1 MAANPSIQLG
11 TDGNWAIKEDN
22 LLAYRKDGTRF
33 FNKEFNFSRG
43 SLATFVD
50 KDGLIKVSG
59 VTSTELVINGGFDTD
74 SDWTKNNGA
83 TISDGK
89 ANIIGDGS
97 TFTYIQQVN
106 VFEIGKYYKIT
117 ADVTINSGLGLKF
130 QDGTTNENFGF
141 ALTTGSYTFYGT
153 ANSPHFTIGRRHGG
167 TAFDSYVDNI
177 SVKEI
182 QLDVPRIDFKN
193 NTTGHLLLEPQTTNR
208 VPTSENTPQSSSNV
222 VLTQNYATSP
232 DGNQNSLKVQ
242 KTGTSANDR
251 IFPISNFNAT
261 LVSGNEYSMSAFVK
275 NIDVRNTG
283 ITTMACRI
291 SGGSLFRRG
300 FEWDG
305 SSLSLTSDYEAGNP
319 TNVFV
324 ENYSNDWWRIGF
336 TFVPDGTSGNFELDI
351 DRDFGS
357 DTTSIETWGW
367 QLENATYVTSYI
379 PTSGST
385 VTRNAEVCNNSGS
398 VQDFNSEEGV
408 LYAEIAALAN
418 SSEYREISLNDGNTI
433 NAVEIRYTLTANNLQ
448 FVVRDNGAATVAPTI
463 TLSNALEF
471 NKIAFSYKTDDSKM
485 YVNGIEVAIDTNCT
499 MPNGLNR
506 LSFNWGTIHPFYG
519 KVKNI
524 KVFKRALSDTE
535 LQKLTT

>member
-22 LLAYRKDGTRF
+22 LLAYKKDGTRF

-74 SDWTKNNGA
+74 SDWLKFNNA
-83 TISDGK
+83 TISNGVAILSNTSGSVVQQGLTTEVGK
-89 ANIIGDGS
+89 
-97 TFTYIQQVN
+97 
-106 VFEIGKYYKIT
+106 KYKIKIDIQGIGNDYYLCVGSGVGTGLTNRNILHSQSLSAIFT
-117 ADVTINSGLGLKF
+117 ATGTLSYVGVRNNSNLNTYTIN
-130 QDGTTNENFGF
+130 
-141 ALTTGSYTFYGT
+141 
-153 ANSPHFTIGRRHGG
+153 
-167 TAFDSYVDNI
+167 NI
-177 SVKEI
+177 SVVEV
-182 QLDVPRIDFKN
+182 QTDVPRIDFKD
-193 NTTGHLLLEPQTTNR
+193 NTTGHLLLEPQSTNLI
-208 VPTSENTPQSSSNV
+208 TYSEDFSLLDERNNAVVTNNV
-222 VLTQNYATSP
+222 TVSP
-232 DGNQNSLKVQ
+232 SGLL
-242 KTGTSANDR
+242 
-251 IFPISNFNAT
+251 NAD
-261 LVSGNEYSMSAFVK
+261 E
-275 NIDVRNTG
+275 
-283 ITTMACRI
+283 IT
-291 SGGSLFRRG
+291 F
-300 FEWDG
+300 
-305 SSLSLTSDYEAGNP
+305 
-319 TNVFV
+319 
-324 ENYSNDWWRIGF
+324 
-336 TFVPDGTSGNFELDI
+336 DGTSDGRVQASFSSTNGQSYTMSVYLKNKDLSDVTQVWIGFSASGQGQFVTITDEWQRYDVTSVANGTI
-351 DRDFGS
+351 EYPRVQFTGTGS
-357 DTTSIETWGW
+357 LYAWGFQVE
-367 QLENATYVTSYI
+367 QLQYATSYI

-471 NKIAFSYKTDDSKM
+471 NKIAFSYKKNDSKM

>member
-193 NTTGHLLLEPQTTNR
+193 NTTGHLLLEPQSTNLI
-208 VPTSENTPQSSSNV
+208 TYSEDFSLLDERNNAVVTNNV
-222 VLTQNYATSP
+222 TVSP
-232 DGNQNSLKVQ
+232 SGLL
-242 KTGTSANDR
+242 
-251 IFPISNFNAT
+251 NAD
-261 LVSGNEYSMSAFVK
+261 E
-275 NIDVRNTG
+275 
-283 ITTMACRI
+283 IT
-291 SGGSLFRRG
+291 F
-300 FEWDG
+300 
-305 SSLSLTSDYEAGNP
+305 
-319 TNVFV
+319 
-324 ENYSNDWWRIGF
+324 
-336 TFVPDGTSGNFELDI
+336 DGTSDGRVQASFSSTNGQSYTMSVYLKNKDLSDVTQVWIGFSASGQGQFVTITDEWQRYDVTSVANGTI
-351 DRDFGS
+351 EYPRVQFTGTGS
-357 DTTSIETWGW
+357 LYAWGFQVE
-367 QLENATYVTSYI
+367 QLPYATSYI